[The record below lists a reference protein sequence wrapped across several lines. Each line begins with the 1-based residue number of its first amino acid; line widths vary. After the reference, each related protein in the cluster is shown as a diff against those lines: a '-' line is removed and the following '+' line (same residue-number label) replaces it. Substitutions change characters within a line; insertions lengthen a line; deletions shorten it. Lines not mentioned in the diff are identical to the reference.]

1 MKPAEAIAPHAQ
13 RMPFLQGL
21 LPINASQLP
30 HDIVAGI
37 TLAALGIPE
46 VMGYTKISG
55 TPTVTG
61 LYTILLP
68 LVAFAFFGA
77 SRQLVVAADSATA
90 AILAG
95 MLTAVAAAGSK
106 EYIGLTST
114 VALTVA
120 VMLVIA
126 RVFRLGFLADFLS
139 RSALIGFLTGVGV
152 QVAAGEFAG
161 LFGLEKHGHGP
172 IMQIVSV
179 FERMA
184 DTNVPT
190 AALAIAVLAVI
201 VGCKRL
207 APRAPGALIAVIGS
221 IAASAVFNF
230 ASRGIAVTGEVPGG
244 LPSLILPPLHM
255 NEVNQVLATAASCFI
270 VIIAQSAATARA
282 YANRYN
288 EKGDDNADIIGLAA
302 ANAAA
307 AFTGTFVVNGSP
319 TKTEMVD
326 EAGGR
331 TQIAQLT
338 TAVIVLVVLLFLTRP
353 LSFLPAAV
361 LSAIVFMIGVK
372 LIDVKGMAELYRM
385 QKDEF
390 VVALL
395 SACVVVFVDV
405 MHGIVAA
412 VVLSLIAHARHSYRL
427 RTRVLTRSPAG
438 RWIAH
443 PVAPNVLAAPG
454 IVVYRFEADLFYAN
468 TGRFTEEVLKVVNE
482 ASSPLRWIVVDATE
496 IYNIDYTAGKTL
508 VQLGEEL
515 DKRGVGIAAV
525 ALPTG
530 VRHEIER
537 YKALRAVGAHREIFE
552 TVDAAVE
559 TLRELSP
566 APSNAAHAPGPSG
579 DIKPA

>member
-1 MKPAEAIAPHAQ
+1 MKPAVSTQPQPH
-13 RMPFLQGL
+13 RLPFLQGL
-21 LPINASQLP
+21 LPFNAAQLP
-30 HDIVAGI
+30 HDIIAGI

-68 LVAFAFFGA
+68 LIAFAIFGA

-95 MLTAVAAAGSK
+95 TLTAVAALGSK
-106 EYIGLTST
+106 EYVGLTST

-126 RVFRLGFLADFLS
+126 RIFRLGFLADFLS

-152 QVAAGEFAG
+152 QVAAGELAG
-161 LFGLEKHGHGP
+161 LFGLAKEGHGP

-179 FERMA
+179 LQRVGA
-184 DTNVPT
+184 ASLPT
-190 AALAIAVLAVI
+190 TALSIAVLVVI
-201 VGCKRL
+201 VGCKRV
-207 APRAPGALIAVIGS
+207 APRAPGALIAVIGA
-221 IAASAVFNF
+221 IVASGVFNF
-230 ASRGIAVTGEVPGG
+230 AARGIAVTGEVPGG
-244 LPSLILPPLHM
+244 LPSLFLPPLHM

-282 YANRYN
+282 YATRYN

-326 EAGGR
+326 DAGGR
-331 TQIAQLT
+331 TQFVHLT
-338 TAVIVLVVLLFLTRP
+338 TAFIVLLVLLFLTKP
-353 LSFLPAAV
+353 LSLLPAPV

-372 LIDVKGMAELYRM
+372 LIDVKGMKELYRM

-395 SACVVVFVDV
+395 AACVVVFVDV
-405 MHGIVAA
+405 MHGILAA

-427 RTRVLTRSPAG
+427 RTRVMTRSPAG
-438 RWIAH
+438 RWVSQ
-443 PVAPNVLAAPG
+443 PVEPNVLASPG

-468 TGRFTEEVLKVVNE
+468 AGRFTQEVLQVVNE
-482 ASSPLRWIVVDATE
+482 ASSPLRWVVIDASE
-496 IYNIDYTAGKTL
+496 INNIDYTAGKTL
-508 VQLGEEL
+508 VQLSGEL
-515 DKRGVGIAAV
+515 AGRGVGVAAV
-525 ALPTG
+525 ALPSG
-530 VRHEIER
+530 VLRQLDR
-537 YKALRAVGAHREIFE
+537 YRALRTRGTHREIFA
-552 TVDAAVE
+552 TVDAAIE
-559 TLRELSP
+559 TLRDL
-566 APSNAAHAPGPSG
+566 APPTAAPDAKSE
-579 DIKPA
+579 

>member
-1 MKPAEAIAPHAQ
+1 MKPAAATESRSH
-13 RMPFLQGL
+13 RLPFLRGV
-21 LPINASQLP
+21 LPVKPAQLP
-30 HDIVAGI
+30 HDIIAGI

-68 LVAFAFFGA
+68 LIAFAVLGA

-95 MLTAVAAAGSK
+95 ELTTVAALGSPK
-106 EYIGLTST
+106 YVGLTST

-161 LFGLEKHGHGP
+161 LIGLPKEGHGP
-172 IMQIVSV
+172 IMQAVSA
-179 FERMA
+179 FERIPA
-184 DTNVPT
+184 AHLAT
-190 AALAIAVLAVI
+190 AALSFSVLAVI
-201 VGCKRL
+201 IGCKRF

-221 IAASAVFNF
+221 ILASGVFDF
-230 ASRGIAVTGEVPGG
+230 AGRGIAVTGNVPGG
-244 LPSLILPPLHM
+244 LPSLFLPRLAAADV
-255 NEVNQVLATAASCFI
+255 NEVLVTAASCFI

-288 EKGDDNADIIGLAA
+288 EKGDDNADLVGLAA

-331 TQIAQLT
+331 TQLAHLT
-338 TAVIVLVVLLFLTRP
+338 TAAIVLLVLLFLTRP
-353 LSFLPAAV
+353 LSLLPAAV

-372 LIDVKGMAELYRM
+372 LIDAKGMAELYRM
-385 QKDEF
+385 QKDEL

-395 SACVVVFVDV
+395 TAGVVVFVDV
-405 MHGIVAA
+405 MHGILAA
-412 VVLSLIAHARHSYRL
+412 VVLSLIAHVRHSYRL
-427 RTRVLTRSPAG
+427 HTRVLTRSPSG
-438 RWIAH
+438 HWVPHR
-443 PVAPNVLAAPG
+443 VEPNLFAVPG

-468 TGRFTEEVLKVVNE
+468 TGRFTEEVLMLVNE
-482 ASSPLRWIVVDATE
+482 ANPAPRWVVIDASV
-496 IYNIDYTAGKTL
+496 INNIDYTGGKAL
-508 VQLGEEL
+508 IQLAEEL
-515 DKRGVGIAAV
+515 ERRGIGIAAV

-530 VRHEIER
+530 VRREIER
-537 YKALRAVGAHREIFE
+537 YKALRARGAQREIFA
-552 TVDAAVE
+552 TVDAAIEALGNVAPD
-559 TLRELSP
+559 TSAASP
-566 APSNAAHAPGPSG
+566 DDAKPG
-579 DIKPA
+579 

>member
-1 MKPAEAIAPHAQ
+1 MKPAAPTPSHLHH
-13 RMPFLQGL
+13 MPFLQGL
-21 LPINASQLP
+21 LPINLAQLP
-30 HDIVAGI
+30 HDVIAGI

-46 VMGYTKISG
+46 VMGYTKIAG

-68 LVAFAFFGA
+68 LVAFVVFGA

-95 MLTAVAAAGSK
+95 TLTAVAALGSK
-106 EYIGLTST
+106 EYVGLTST

-120 VMLVIA
+120 VLLVFA

-152 QVAAGEFAG
+152 QVAAGELAG
-161 LFGLEKHGHGP
+161 LFGLGKQGHGP
-172 IMQIVSV
+172 LMQIVSV
-179 FERMA
+179 FQRVGGA
-184 DTNVPT
+184 NYSTT
-190 AALAIAVLAVI
+190 LLSIIVLVVI
-201 VGCKRL
+201 IGCKRI

-221 IAASAVFNF
+221 IVASGVFNF
-230 ASRGIAVTGEVPGG
+230 AGRGIAVTGDVPGG
-244 LPSLILPPLHM
+244 LPSLYLPPLHM
-255 NEVNQVLATAASCFI
+255 GQLNQVLVTAASCFI

-288 EKGDDNADIIGLAA
+288 EKGDDNADIVGLAA

-326 EAGGR
+326 DAGGR
-331 TQIAQLT
+331 TQVAHLT
-338 TAVIVLVVLLFLTRP
+338 TAVIVLLVLLFLTKP
-353 LSFLPAAV
+353 LSLLPAAV

-372 LIDVKGMAELYRM
+372 LIDVKGMTELFRM

-395 SACVVVFVDV
+395 TAGVVVFVDV
-405 MHGIVAA
+405 MHGIMAA

-427 RTRVLTRSPAG
+427 RTRVLTRSAAG
-438 RWIAH
+438 HWIPH
-443 PVAPNVLAAPG
+443 RVEPNLVAAPG

-468 TGRFTEEVLKVVNE
+468 TGRFTEEVLRLVNE
-482 ASSPLRWIVVDATE
+482 ASVPLRWLVIDASE
-496 IYNIDYTAGKTL
+496 INNIDYTAGKKL

-515 DKRGVGIAAV
+515 DRRGVGIAAI

-530 VRHEIER
+530 VRHEIDR
-537 YKALRAVGAHREIFE
+537 YKALRAAGAHREIFA
-552 TVDAAVE
+552 TADAAVE
-559 TLRELSP
+559 ALRDLSP
-566 APSNAAHAPGPSG
+566 STASAASPGARPE
-579 DIKPA
+579 

>member
-1 MKPAEAIAPHAQ
+1 MKPAVSTDSHLH

-21 LPINASQLP
+21 LPINSAQLP
-30 HDIVAGI
+30 HDIIAGI

-68 LVAFAFFGA
+68 LIAFAIFGA

-95 MLTAVAAAGSK
+95 TLTAIAALGSK
-106 EYIGLTST
+106 EYVGLTST

-120 VMLVIA
+120 GMLVIA

-152 QVAAGEFAG
+152 QVAAGELAG
-161 LFGLEKHGHGP
+161 LIGLAKQGHGP
-172 IMQIVSV
+172 IMQVMSV
-179 FERMA
+179 FQRVAEA
-184 DTNVPT
+184 NYPT
-190 AALAIAVLAVI
+190 TVLSFAVLAVI
-201 VGCKRL
+201 LGCKRL

-221 IAASAVFNF
+221 IVASAVFKF
-230 ASRGIAVTGEVPGG
+230 AGHGIAVTGEVPGG
-244 LPSLILPPLHM
+244 LPSLFLPPLHM
-255 NEVNQVLATAASCFI
+255 NEVNQVLTTAASCFI

-326 EAGGR
+326 DAGGR
-331 TQIAQLT
+331 TQVTHLT
-338 TAVIVLVVLLFLTRP
+338 TAVIVLMVLLFLTGP
-353 LSFLPAAV
+353 LSLLPAAV

-372 LIDVKGMAELYRM
+372 LIDLKGMVELYRM

-390 VVALL
+390 VVGLL
-395 SACVVVFVDV
+395 TACVVVFVDV
-405 MHGIVAA
+405 MHGILAA
-412 VVLSLIAHARHSYRL
+412 VILSMIAHARHSYRL

-438 RWIAH
+438 RWLDH

-468 TGRFTEEVLKVVNE
+468 AGRFTEEVLKLVNE
-482 ASSPLRWIVVDATE
+482 ASSPLRWMVIDASE
-496 IYNIDYTAGKTL
+496 INNIDYTAGKTL
-508 VQLGEEL
+508 VQLGTEL
-515 DKRGVGIAAV
+515 DRRGVGVAAV

-537 YKALRAVGAHREIFE
+537 YKALRAKGAHREIFA
-552 TVDAAVE
+552 TVDAAIDA
-559 TLRELSP
+559 LRDLSPSLP
-566 APSNAAHAPGPSG
+566 APSPDAMPE
-579 DIKPA
+579 

>member
-1 MKPAEAIAPHAQ
+1 
-13 RMPFLQGL
+13 MPFLQGL
-21 LPINASQLP
+21 LPINSAQLP
-30 HDIVAGI
+30 HDIVAGL

-68 LVAFAFFGA
+68 LVAFALLGA

-95 MLTAVAAAGSK
+95 TLTTVVALGSK
-106 EYIGLTST
+106 EYVALTST

-126 RVFRLGFLADFLS
+126 RIFRLGFLADFLS

-152 QVAAGEFAG
+152 QVAAGELAG
-161 LFGLEKHGHGP
+161 LLGLAKEGHGP
-172 IMQIVSV
+172 LMQLVSTV
-179 FERMA
+179 QRVGEA
-184 DTNVPT
+184 NYPT
-190 AALAIAVLAVI
+190 TLLSIAVLAVI
-201 VGCKRL
+201 IGFKRL
-207 APRAPGALIAVIGS
+207 TPRAPGALIAVIGS
-221 IAASAVFNF
+221 IVASGVFNF
-230 ASRGIAVTGEVPGG
+230 AAHGIKTTGEVPGG
-244 LPSLILPPLHM
+244 LPSLFLPPMHM
-255 NEVNQVLATAASCFI
+255 SEINQVLATAASCFI

-319 TKTEMVD
+319 TKTEIVD
-326 EAGGR
+326 DAGGR
-331 TQIAQLT
+331 SQVAHLT
-338 TAVIVLVVLLFLTRP
+338 TAVIVLLVLLFLTRP
-353 LSFLPAAV
+353 LSLMPAAV

-372 LIDVKGMAELYRM
+372 LIDVKGMAELWRM

-395 SACVVVFVDV
+395 AAVVVVFVDV
-405 MHGIVAA
+405 MHGILAA

-427 RTRVLTRSPAG
+427 RTRVLTPGTVPG
-438 RWIAH
+438 RWIPRH
-443 PVAPNVLAAPG
+443 VEPNLLAAPG

-468 TGRFTEEVLKVVNE
+468 TGRFTEEVLRLANE
-482 ASSPLRWIVVDATE
+482 ASVPLRWIVIDATE
-496 IYNIDYTAGKTL
+496 INNIDYTAAKTL
-508 VQLGEEL
+508 IQLGMEL
-515 DKRGVGIAAV
+515 DRRGMGIAVVAV
-525 ALPTG
+525 PAG
-530 VRHEIER
+530 VMHEIDR
-537 YKALRAVGAHREIFE
+537 YKALRVSGTHREIFE
-552 TVDAAVE
+552 TVDAAINA
-559 TLRELSP
+559 LRDLQPPSSAP
-566 APSNAAHAPGPSG
+566 ASDG
-579 DIKPA
+579 KPQ

>member
-1 MKPAEAIAPHAQ
+1 MKPGVSMQSNAH

-21 LPINASQLP
+21 LPVNPAQLP
-30 HDIVAGI
+30 HDVIAGI

-68 LVAFAFFGA
+68 LIAFAVIGA

-95 MLTAVAAAGSK
+95 TLTAIAASGSK
-106 EYIGLTST
+106 EYVGLTST

-126 RVFRLGFLADFLS
+126 RIFRLGFLADFLS

-152 QVAAGEFAG
+152 QVAAGELAG
-161 LFGLEKHGHGP
+161 LIGLTKQGHGP
-172 IMQIVSV
+172 IMQVVSV
-179 FERMA
+179 LQRVA
-184 DTNVPT
+184 GANLPT
-190 AALAIAVLAVI
+190 TVLSIAVLVVI

-221 IAASAVFNF
+221 IVASAVFNF
-230 ASRGIAVTGEVPGG
+230 AAHGIAVTGEVPGG
-244 LPSLILPPLHM
+244 LPSLYLPSLHM
-255 NEVNQVLATAASCFI
+255 NEINQVLATAASCFI

-307 AFTGTFVVNGSP
+307 ALTGTFVVNGSP
-319 TKTEMVD
+319 TKTEIVD
-326 EAGGR
+326 DAGGR
-331 TQIAQLT
+331 TQAAHLT
-338 TAVIVLVVLLFLTRP
+338 TAVIVLLVLLFLTKP
-353 LSFLPAAV
+353 LSLLPAPV

-372 LIDVKGMAELYRM
+372 LIDVKGMKELYRM

-395 SACVVVFVDV
+395 AACVVVFVDV
-405 MHGIVAA
+405 MHGILAA

-438 RWIAH
+438 RWITQH
-443 PVAPNVLAAPG
+443 VAPNVLAAPG

-468 TGRFTEEVLKVVNE
+468 AGRFTDEVLKLVND
-482 ASSPLRWIVVDATE
+482 ASPPLRWVVIDASE
-496 IYNIDYTAGKTL
+496 INNIDYTAGKTL
-508 VQLGEEL
+508 IQLGAEL
-515 DKRGVGIAAV
+515 DRRGVGVAAV

-530 VRHEIER
+530 VRREIER
-537 YKALRAVGAHREIFE
+537 YKALRARGAHREIFA
-552 TVDAAVE
+552 TVDAAIE
-559 TLRELSP
+559 ALRDLSP
-566 APSNAAHAPGPSG
+566 PASAPSPGA
-579 DIKPA
+579 KPE

>member
-1 MKPAEAIAPHAQ
+1 MKPAAATESRPH
-13 RMPFLQGL
+13 RLPFLQGV
-21 LPINASQLP
+21 LPVKPAQLP

-68 LVAFAFFGA
+68 LIAFAVLGA

-95 MLTAVAAAGSK
+95 ELTTVAALGSPK
-106 EYIGLTST
+106 YVGLTST
-114 VALTVA
+114 VALAVA

-161 LFGLEKHGHGP
+161 LIGLPKEGHGP
-172 IMQIVSV
+172 IMQAVSA
-179 FERMA
+179 FERIPA
-184 DTNVPT
+184 AHLAT
-190 AALAIAVLAVI
+190 AALSFGVLAVI
-201 VGCKRL
+201 IGCKRF

-221 IAASAVFNF
+221 ILASGVFDF
-230 ASRGIAVTGEVPGG
+230 AGRGIAVTGDVPGG
-244 LPSLILPPLHM
+244 LPSLFLPRLTAADV
-255 NEVNQVLATAASCFI
+255 NEVLVTAASCFI

-288 EKGDDNADIIGLAA
+288 EKGDDNADLVGLAA

-331 TQIAQLT
+331 TQIAHLT
-338 TAVIVLVVLLFLTRP
+338 TAAIVLLVLLFLTRP
-353 LSFLPAAV
+353 LSLLPAAV

-372 LIDVKGMAELYRM
+372 LIDAKGMAELYRM
-385 QKDEF
+385 QKDELI
-390 VVALL
+390 VALL
-395 SACVVVFVDV
+395 TAGVVVFVDV
-405 MHGIVAA
+405 MHGILAA
-412 VVLSLIAHARHSYRL
+412 VVLSLIAHVRHSYRL
-427 RTRVLTRSPAG
+427 HTRVLTRSPSG
-438 RWIAH
+438 HWVPHR
-443 PVAPNVLAAPG
+443 VEPNLFAVPG

-468 TGRFTEEVLKVVNE
+468 TGRFTEEVLMLVNE
-482 ASSPLRWIVVDATE
+482 ANPAPRWVVIDASV
-496 IYNIDYTAGKTL
+496 INNIDYTGGKAL
-508 VQLGEEL
+508 IQLAEEL
-515 DKRGVGIAAV
+515 DRRGIGIAAV

-530 VRHEIER
+530 VRREIER
-537 YKALRAVGAHREIFE
+537 YKALRARGAQREIFAS
-552 TVDAAVE
+552 VDAAIEALGNVAPD
-559 TLRELSP
+559 TSAASP
-566 APSNAAHAPGPSG
+566 DDAKPGESQ
-579 DIKPA
+579 

>member
-1 MKPAEAIAPHAQ
+1 MKPAASTVSHPH
-13 RMPFLQGL
+13 RIPFLQGL
-21 LPINASQLP
+21 LPFNTAQLP
-30 HDIVAGI
+30 HDIIAGI

-68 LVAFAFFGA
+68 LIAFVVFGA

-95 MLTAVAAAGSK
+95 TLTAVAALGSK

-152 QVAAGEFAG
+152 QVAGGELAG
-161 LFGLEKHGHGP
+161 LIGLAKQGHGP
-172 IMQIVSV
+172 VMQVVSV
-179 FERMA
+179 LQRVAEA
-184 DTNVPT
+184 NYPT
-190 AALAIAVLAVI
+190 TVLSLAVLAVI
-201 VGCKRL
+201 IGCKRL
-207 APRAPGALIAVIGS
+207 TPRAPGALIAVIGS
-221 IAASAVFNF
+221 IVASGVFNF
-230 ASRGIAVTGEVPGG
+230 AGHGIAVTGEVPGG
-244 LPSLILPPLHM
+244 LPSLFLPPLHL
-255 NEVNQVLATAASCFI
+255 NQINQVLATAASCFI

-326 EAGGR
+326 DAGGR
-331 TQIAQLT
+331 TQAAHLT
-338 TAVIVLVVLLFLTRP
+338 TAVIVLLVLLFLTRP
-353 LSFLPAAV
+353 LSLLPAAV

-372 LIDVKGMAELYRM
+372 LIDVKGMIELFRM

-395 SACVVVFVDV
+395 TACVVVFVDV
-405 MHGIVAA
+405 MHGILAA

-438 RWIAH
+438 RWIEH
-443 PVAPNVLAAPG
+443 HVAPDVLAAPG

-468 TGRFTEEVLKVVNE
+468 TGRFTEEVLKLVNE
-482 ASSPLRWIVVDATE
+482 ASSPLRWVVIDASE
-496 IYNIDYTAGKTL
+496 INNIDYTAGKTL
-508 VQLGEEL
+508 VQLGAEL
-515 DKRGVGIAAV
+515 DRRGVGIAAV

-530 VRHEIER
+530 VRREIVR
-537 YKALRAVGAHREIFE
+537 YKALRADGAHREIFA
-552 TVDAAVE
+552 TVDAAIDA
-559 TLRELSP
+559 LRDISP
-566 APSNAAHAPGPSG
+566 AVPPPSAAA
-579 DIKPA
+579 KPE

>member
-1 MKPAEAIAPHAQ
+1 MKPAAPTPSHLHH
-13 RMPFLQGL
+13 MPFLQGL
-21 LPINASQLP
+21 LPVNPAQLP
-30 HDIVAGI
+30 HDIIAGI

-46 VMGYTKISG
+46 VMGYTKIAG

-68 LVAFAFFGA
+68 LVAFVVLGA

-95 MLTAVAAAGSK
+95 TLTAVAALGSR
-106 EYIGLTST
+106 EYVGLTST

-126 RVFRLGFLADFLS
+126 RIFRLGFLADFLS
-139 RSALIGFLTGVGV
+139 RSALIGFLTGVGI
-152 QVAAGEFAG
+152 QVAAGELAG
-161 LFGLEKHGHGP
+161 LIGLAKQGHGP
-172 IMQIVSV
+172 LMQIVSV
-179 FERMA
+179 MQRVA
-184 DTNVPT
+184 GANYPT
-190 AALAIAVLAVI
+190 TVLSIAVLVVI
-201 VGCKRL
+201 IGCKRI

-221 IAASAVFNF
+221 IVASGVFNF
-230 ASRGIAVTGEVPGG
+230 AGHGIAVTGEVPGG
-244 LPSLILPPLHM
+244 LPSLFLPPLHM
-255 NEVNQVLATAASCFI
+255 GEINQVLATAASCFI

-326 EAGGR
+326 DAGGR
-331 TQIAQLT
+331 TQVAHLT
-338 TAVIVLVVLLFLTRP
+338 TAVIVLLVLLFLTKP
-353 LSFLPAAV
+353 LSLLPAAV

-372 LIDVKGMAELYRM
+372 LIDVKGMTELYRM

-395 SACVVVFVDV
+395 TVCVVVFVDV
-405 MHGIVAA
+405 MHGILAA

-438 RWIAH
+438 HWFPHR
-443 PVAPNVLAAPG
+443 VAPNLLAAPG

-468 TGRFTEEVLKVVNE
+468 TGRFTEEVLKLVNE
-482 ASSPLRWIVVDATE
+482 ASVPLRWVVIDASE
-496 IYNIDYTAGKTL
+496 INNIDYTAGKKLTE
-508 VQLGEEL
+508 LGAEL
-515 DKRGVGIAAV
+515 DRRGIGIAAV

-530 VRHEIER
+530 VRREIER
-537 YKALRAVGAHREIFE
+537 YKALRSGSAHREIFA
-552 TVDAAVE
+552 TVDAAIDA
-559 TLRELSP
+559 LRDSSP
-566 APSNAAHAPGPSG
+566 PASAPSPGA
-579 DIKPA
+579 KPE

>member
-1 MKPAEAIAPHAQ
+1 MKPAAPASSHLPHL
-13 RMPFLQGL
+13 PFLQGL
-21 LPINASQLP
+21 LPIVPAQLP
-30 HDIVAGI
+30 HDIIAGI

-46 VMGYTKISG
+46 VMGYTKIAG

-68 LVAFAFFGA
+68 LVAFALLGA

-95 MLTAVAAAGSK
+95 TLTTVAALGSK
-106 EYIGLTST
+106 DYVGLTST

-120 VMLVIA
+120 VMLVVA
-126 RVFRLGFLADFLS
+126 RIFRLGFLADFLS

-152 QVAAGEFAG
+152 QVAAGELAG
-161 LFGLEKHGHGP
+161 LIGLAKQGHGP
-172 IMQIVSV
+172 LMQIVSV
-179 FERMA
+179 FQRVAGANMA
-184 DTNVPT
+184 TT
-190 AALAIAVLAVI
+190 LLSLGVLVVI
-201 VGCKRL
+201 VGCKRI

-221 IAASAVFNF
+221 IVASGIFNF
-230 ASRGIAVTGEVPGG
+230 SSHGIAVTGEVPGG
-244 LPSLILPPLHM
+244 LPSLFLPPLH
-255 NEVNQVLATAASCFI
+255 VSQINQVLATAASCFI

-282 YANRYN
+282 YATRYN

-319 TKTEMVD
+319 TKTEIVD
-326 EAGGR
+326 DAGGR
-331 TQIAQLT
+331 TQVTHLT
-338 TAVIVLVVLLFLTRP
+338 TAAIVLLVLLFLTKP
-353 LSFLPAAV
+353 LSLLPAAV

-372 LIDVKGMAELYRM
+372 LIDVKGMTELFRM

-395 SACVVVFVDV
+395 AAGVVVFVDV
-405 MHGIVAA
+405 MHGILAA

-427 RTRVLTRSPAG
+427 RTRVLTRGPQDH
-438 RWIAH
+438 W
-443 PVAPNVLAAPG
+443 VARRVEPNLLAAPG

-468 TGRFTEEVLKVVNE
+468 TGRFTEEVLKLVNE
-482 ASSPLRWIVVDATE
+482 ANPSLRWVVIDASE
-496 IYNIDYTAGKTL
+496 INNIDYTAGKTL
-508 VQLGEEL
+508 IQLGIEL

-537 YKALRAVGAHREIFE
+537 YKALRANGYHREIFP
-552 TVDAAVE
+552 TVDAAIEV
-559 TLRELSP
+559 LSKMSLP
-566 APSNAAHAPGPSG
+566 ASPPDPDG
-579 DIKPA
+579 KPE

>member
-1 MKPAEAIAPHAQ
+1 MKPAEPMTSHPHH
-13 RMPFLQGL
+13 MPLLQGL
-21 LPINASQLP
+21 LPLNAAQLP
-30 HDIVAGI
+30 HDIIAGI

-46 VMGYTKISG
+46 VMGYTKIAG

-68 LVAFAFFGA
+68 LLAFVVFGA

-95 MLTAVAAAGSK
+95 TLTAVAALGTK
-106 EYIGLTST
+106 EYVGLTST

-139 RSALIGFLTGVGV
+139 RSALIGFLTGVGI
-152 QVAAGEFAG
+152 QVAAGELAG
-161 LFGLEKHGHGP
+161 LIGIAKQGHGP
-172 IMQIVSV
+172 LMQIVSV
-179 FERMA
+179 FERVAGANM
-184 DTNVPT
+184 PT
-190 AALAIAVLAVI
+190 TVLSIVVLVVI
-201 VGCKRL
+201 VGCKRI

-221 IAASAVFNF
+221 IVASGVFNF
-230 ASRGIAVTGEVPGG
+230 AGHGIAVTGEVPGG
-244 LPSLILPPLHM
+244 LPSLFLPPMHM
-255 NEVNQVLATAASCFI
+255 SELNQVLATAASCFI

-326 EAGGR
+326 DAGGR
-331 TQIAQLT
+331 TQVAHLT
-338 TAVIVLVVLLFLTRP
+338 TAIIVLLVLLFLTKP
-353 LSFLPAAV
+353 LSLLPGAV

-372 LIDVKGMAELYRM
+372 LIDVKGMTELFRM

-390 VVALL
+390 VVALVT
-395 SACVVVFVDV
+395 AGVVVFVDV
-405 MHGIVAA
+405 MHGILAA
-412 VVLSLIAHARHSYRL
+412 VVLSLIAHAQHSYRL
-427 RTRVLTRSPAG
+427 RTRVLTRSPGG
-438 RWIAH
+438 RWFAH
-443 PVAPNVLAAPG
+443 RVEPNLLAAPG

-468 TGRFTEEVLKVVNE
+468 TSRFTEEVLKLVNE
-482 ASSPLRWIVVDATE
+482 ANPPLRWVVIDASE
-496 IYNIDYTAGKTL
+496 INNIDYTAGKTL
-508 VQLGEEL
+508 VQLGGEL

-525 ALPTG
+525 AIPTG
-530 VRHEIER
+530 VLHEIER
-537 YKALRAVGAHREIFE
+537 YKALRGSGAHREIFA
-552 TVDAAVE
+552 TVDAAIDA
-559 TLRELSP
+559 LRDISPPAP
-566 APSNAAHAPGPSG
+566 APSSG
-579 DIKPA
+579 AKPE

>member
-1 MKPAEAIAPHAQ
+1 MKPAAATESRPH
-13 RMPFLQGL
+13 RLPFLQGV
-21 LPINASQLP
+21 LPVKPAQLP

-68 LVAFAFFGA
+68 LIAFAVLGA

-95 MLTAVAAAGSK
+95 ELTTVAALGSPK
-106 EYIGLTST
+106 YVGLTST
-114 VALTVA
+114 VALAVA

-161 LFGLEKHGHGP
+161 LIGLPKEGHGP
-172 IMQIVSV
+172 IMQAVSA
-179 FERMA
+179 FERIPA
-184 DTNVPT
+184 AHLAT
-190 AALAIAVLAVI
+190 AALSFGVLAVI
-201 VGCKRL
+201 IGCKRF

-221 IAASAVFNF
+221 ILASGVFDF
-230 ASRGIAVTGEVPGG
+230 AGRGIAVTGDVPGG
-244 LPSLILPPLHM
+244 LPSLFLPRLTAADV
-255 NEVNQVLATAASCFI
+255 NEVLVTAASCFI

-288 EKGDDNADIIGLAA
+288 EKGDDNADLVGLAA

-331 TQIAQLT
+331 TQIAHLT
-338 TAVIVLVVLLFLTRP
+338 TAAIVLLVLLFLTRP
-353 LSFLPAAV
+353 LSLLPAAV

-372 LIDVKGMAELYRM
+372 LIDAKGMAELYRM
-385 QKDEF
+385 QKDELI
-390 VVALL
+390 VALL
-395 SACVVVFVDV
+395 TAGVVVFVDV
-405 MHGIVAA
+405 MHGILAA
-412 VVLSLIAHARHSYRL
+412 VVLSLIAHVRHSYRL
-427 RTRVLTRSPAG
+427 HTRVLTRSPSG
-438 RWIAH
+438 HWVPHR
-443 PVAPNVLAAPG
+443 VEPNLFAVPG

-468 TGRFTEEVLKVVNE
+468 TGRFTEEVLMLVNE
-482 ASSPLRWIVVDATE
+482 ANPAPRWVVIDASV
-496 IYNIDYTAGKTL
+496 INNIDYTGGKAL
-508 VQLGEEL
+508 IQLAEEL
-515 DKRGVGIAAV
+515 DRRGIGIAAV

-530 VRHEIER
+530 VRREIER
-537 YKALRAVGAHREIFE
+537 YKALRARGAQREIFA
-552 TVDAAVE
+552 TVDAAIEALGNVAPD
-559 TLRELSP
+559 TSAASP
-566 APSNAAHAPGPSG
+566 DNAKPGESE
-579 DIKPA
+579 

>member
-1 MKPAEAIAPHAQ
+1 MKPAASTRSRLQHS
-13 RMPFLQGL
+13 PFLQGL
-21 LPINASQLP
+21 LPFNSAQLP
-30 HDIVAGI
+30 HDIIAGL

-68 LVAFAFFGA
+68 LVAFALLGA

-95 MLTAVAAAGSK
+95 TLTTVAALGSK

-126 RVFRLGFLADFLS
+126 RIFRLGFLADFLS

-152 QVAAGEFAG
+152 QVAAGELAG
-161 LFGLEKHGHGP
+161 LIGLAKQGHGP
-172 IMQIVSV
+172 VMQLVSV
-179 FERMA
+179 VQRVAEA
-184 DTNVPT
+184 NYPT
-190 AALAIAVLAVI
+190 TLLSLAVLAVI
-201 VGCKRL
+201 IGCKRL

-221 IAASAVFNF
+221 IVASGAFNF
-230 ASRGIAVTGEVPGG
+230 AGHGIAVTGEVPGG
-244 LPSLILPPLHM
+244 LPSLFMPPLHM
-255 NEVNQVLATAASCFI
+255 SGVNQVLATAASCFI

-282 YANRYN
+282 YATRNN

-319 TKTEMVD
+319 TKTEIID
-326 EAGGR
+326 DAGGR
-331 TQIAQLT
+331 TQVAHLT
-338 TAVIVLVVLLFLTRP
+338 TAVIVLLVLLFLTRP
-353 LSFLPAAV
+353 LSLMPAAV

-372 LIDVKGMAELYRM
+372 LIDVKGMVELFRM

-395 SACVVVFVDV
+395 AAGVVVFVDV
-405 MHGIVAA
+405 MHGILAA

-427 RTRVLTRSPAG
+427 RTRVLTRGPTG
-438 RWIAH
+438 HWIPH
-443 PVAPNVLAAPG
+443 HVEPNLLAAPG
-454 IVVYRFEADLFYAN
+454 IVIYRFEADLFYAN
-468 TGRFTEEVLKVVNE
+468 TGRFTEEVLKLVNE
-482 ASSPLRWIVVDATE
+482 ASVPLRWVVIDATE
-496 IYNIDYTAGKTL
+496 INNIDYTAGKTL
-508 VQLGEEL
+508 LQLGAEL
-515 DKRGVGIAAV
+515 DQRGLGIAVVAV
-525 ALPTG
+525 PSG
-530 VRHEIER
+530 VRHELER
-537 YKALRAVGAHREIFE
+537 YKALRVSGAHREIFA
-552 TVDAAVE
+552 TVDAAIDA
-559 TLRELSP
+559 LRDLSP
-566 APSNAAHAPGPSG
+566 PASAAAPDA
-579 DIKPA
+579 DKPR

>member
-1 MKPAEAIAPHAQ
+1 MKPAASTASHPH
-13 RMPFLQGL
+13 RLPFLQGV
-21 LPINASQLP
+21 LPINPAQLP
-30 HDIVAGI
+30 HDIIAGI

-68 LVAFAFFGA
+68 LIAFAVLGA

-95 MLTAVAAAGSK
+95 TLTAVAALGSK
-106 EYIGLTST
+106 EYVGLTST
-114 VALTVA
+114 VALAVA

-139 RSALIGFLTGVGV
+139 RSALIGFLTGVGI
-152 QVAAGEFAG
+152 QVAAGEVAG
-161 LFGLEKHGHGP
+161 LFGLAKQGHGP
-172 IMQIVSV
+172 VMQVVSV
-179 FERMA
+179 FQR
-184 DTNVPT
+184 
-190 AALAIAVLAVI
+190 AAEANYSTTLLSAIVLAVI
-201 VGCKRL
+201 IGCKRI

-221 IAASAVFNF
+221 ILASGVFNF
-230 ASRGIAVTGEVPGG
+230 AGRGIAVTGEVPGG
-244 LPSLILPPLHM
+244 LPSLFMPPLHM
-255 NEVNQVLATAASCFI
+255 GEINQVLATAASCFI

-288 EKGDDNADIIGLAA
+288 ETGDDNADIIGLAA

-326 EAGGR
+326 DAGGR
-331 TQIAQLT
+331 TQVAHLT
-338 TAVIVLVVLLFLTRP
+338 TAAIVLLVLLFLTKP
-353 LSFLPAAV
+353 LSLLPAAV

-372 LIDVKGMAELYRM
+372 LIDLKGMIELFRV

-390 VVALL
+390 LVALL
-395 SACVVVFVDV
+395 TVCVVVFVDV
-405 MHGIVAA
+405 MHGILAA

-438 RWIAH
+438 NWVEH
-443 PVAPNVLAAPG
+443 HVEPNLLAAPG

-468 TGRFTEEVLKVVNE
+468 TGRFTAEVLKLVND
-482 ASSPLRWIVVDATE
+482 ANPPLRWVVIDASE
-496 IYNIDYTAGKTL
+496 INNIDYTAGKTL
-508 VQLGEEL
+508 VQLGTEL
-515 DKRGVGIAAV
+515 DRRGVGIAAV
-525 ALPTG
+525 ALPSG

-537 YKALRAVGAHREIFE
+537 YKALRVAGVHREIFA
-552 TVDAAVE
+552 TVDAAIE
-559 TLRELSP
+559 ALSQLSP
-566 APSNAAHAPGPSG
+566 TALAPSQDDGKAG
-579 DIKPA
+579 